1 MTKEN
6 FTPTTLSFEDIIDN
20 SKKYIVPKYQRDYSW
35 SNSDD
40 EWDLL
45 WEDIVSEN
53 DSHYVGILVLQENTK
68 EINIIDGQQ
77 RLTTIS
83 IIILAALY
91 LLSECAEKEK
101 DATKKEKVKEQLK
114 ILMDR
119 YIGKKSEDL
128 KYYNKISL
136 NLNNKN
142 FYSDICN
149 IPKHLKLSNIKLT
162 PELKTNEYI
171 YKCLKYYYKKIKDYL
186 IEPTPTN
193 ILKFIKDNI
202 TQKLIFT
209 SIQVSKNENA
219 YLLFETLNS
228 RSIELTA
235 YDLLKNH
242 LLSKAGEKYE
252 QSMLEDLQVVTNSI
266 GNHDITNF
274 IALDWNSRNTPKIPT
289 KRVYRVISSKISS
302 TEAAF
307 KYADEIKQSALLYK
321 KIKNY
326 DVENKEIKETL
337 KVLSYM
343 PKVKQYYMLLLSLMK
358 NKHYSLGK
366 IIKDILNITIR
377 YNYIAQSQANKQET
391 IYNKIAYKIF
401 NNEYESTDEVIAAL
415 NSSDLEVTDEEFISK
430 FSKKQFNNEA
440 IDRYILAKIE
450 ESYNPHNKIDY
461 DNETIEHITD
471 KSLEPEYINRIGNQ
485 TLLTEEDNSK
495 LSGKSYEQKLEFYQ
509 THSRTIVNT
518 INKQEWDENTVNERS
533 KELAEVA
540 NKIFK

>member
-149 IPKHLKLSNIKLT
+149 IPKYLKLSNIKLT

-326 DVENKEIKETL
+326 DVGNKRNIK
-337 KVLSYM
+337 S
-343 PKVKQYYMLLLSLMK
+343 
-358 NKHYSLGK
+358 
-366 IIKDILNITIR
+366 IKL
-377 YNYIAQSQANKQET
+377 YA
-391 IYNKIAYKIF
+391 
-401 NNEYESTDEVIAAL
+401 
-415 NSSDLEVTDEEFISK
+415 
-430 FSKKQFNNEA
+430 
-440 IDRYILAKIE
+440 
-450 ESYNPHNKIDY
+450 
-461 DNETIEHITD
+461 
-471 KSLEPEYINRIGNQ
+471 
-485 TLLTEEDNSK
+485 
-495 LSGKSYEQKLEFYQ
+495 
-509 THSRTIVNT
+509 
-518 INKQEWDENTVNERS
+518 
-533 KELAEVA
+533 
-540 NKIFK
+540 